1 MAGEKSATEK
11 KKGLE
16 RSNNTFF
23 IKDAFKA
30 KVDEALN
37 KPSND
42 RALFKHIGE
51 YRNKNIEILSS
62 PYPTTN
68 MIFLM
73 GGDGMN
79 GADADIV
86 FKSCGVDKEEMH
98 RVIEA
103 SKKELFLDLVGK
115 NVTPFS
121 VTLILAMSH
130 FYKDKT
136 RLRLLCLYYT
146 YGFYWSV
153 FKKYF
158 PKFDPNPEVM
168 RYTIDDINN
177 KFTIKK
183 VGSLEKMLDA
193 TVTKTAETYAD
204 KFANLSDKEIIE
216 LCNAF
221 RTRVDHQFNKI
232 VREYNRNYLKN
243 NRKFT
248 SIETDAEGNQ
258 IDRETNLTNIEQ
270 LSNQCTTKFFTSGVS
285 NKQINLA
292 SDICKVSKSDLTTA
306 IQLLHDEENIKDV
319 KTFYDCLFYAF
330 FKQYPNATVQDVK
343 SLKFVAAIDQIY
355 KKGNCN
361 DKNINTIKELS
372 HKWLQRGSKTYAVTT
387 RPATQNNFRKAIYLY
402 FAFAASSNEG

>member
-1 MAGEKSATEK
+1 MAEE

-16 RSNNTFF
+16 RSNNTFH
-23 IKDAFKA
+23 IKTAFKDT
-30 KVDEALN
+30 VDASLN
-37 KPSND
+37 KSAND
-42 RALFKHIGE
+42 KALFKHIGE
-51 YRNKNIEILSS
+51 YRNKNIAILSS

-68 MIFLM
+68 MLFRM

-86 FKSCGVDKEEMH
+86 FKSCGIDKNELH
-98 RVIEA
+98 DVIEKA
-103 SKKELFLDLVGK
+103 KKELLLDLVGK

-121 VTLILAMSH
+121 VALILAMAH
-130 FYKDKT
+130 YYHDKV
-136 RLRLLCLYYT
+136 RLRLLCLYYV

-168 RYTIDDINN
+168 KYTIDEINN
-177 KFTIKK
+177 KFHLKK
-183 VGSLEKMLDA
+183 YGSIEKMLDA
-193 TVTKTAETYAD
+193 TTTKTAETYAD

-221 RTRVDHQFNKI
+221 RTRVDHQFGKFFK
-232 VREYNRNYLKN
+232 EYNKNYLKN

-248 SIETDAEGNQ
+248 SVETDAEGNQ

-270 LSNQCTTKFFTSGVS
+270 LSNQCTTKFFSTGVS
-285 NKQINLA
+285 NKQINMV
-292 SDICKVSKSDLTTA
+292 SEICKVSKSDLTTS
-306 IQLLHDEENIKDV
+306 IQLLHNEENIKDV

-330 FKQYPNATVQDVK
+330 FTQYPTATIQDVK

-361 DKNINTIKELS
+361 DKNINKIKDIS
-372 HKWLQRGSKTYAVTT
+372 HEWLKRGSKTYAATT
-387 RPATQNNFRKAIYLY
+387 RAATQNNFRKAIYLY